1 MSTVR
6 SLKLVVAALGGQ
18 GGGVVCDWLVQVAH
32 LEKYLIQV
40 TSVPGVAQRTG
51 ATVYYIELFPRGA
64 LPADG
69 RKPILALMPQPGDVD
84 VVLASEIMEAG
95 RALQRGIVTPDKTT
109 VIASSH
115 RVYAIGEKIA
125 MADGRADPERVIE
138 LVRASAKQFVCFD
151 MQAVAES
158 TGSVV
163 SAAMLGGLAASGA
176 LPFAAESFRA
186 AIRSSGVAVERS
198 ISAFDAAMVA
208 AKHGDVSPAQ
218 PMKPDR
224 PRLPADLQARVIQ
237 LPAGIR
243 DVVDE
248 GVRRLIDYQ
257 DTQYARLYF
266 ERLARVLRLDL
277 DAPPGGLAATVAR
290 CLALWM
296 SFEDTIRVADLKI
309 RASRAR
315 RVLEAVR
322 AQPNQVV
329 YVTEFMKPRVEEI
342 CGTLPAWL
350 GRRVLASSPLRS
362 LLARWTK
369 GRQIATSKV
378 GGFVLLYFMA
388 GMRKQRR
395 NTLRY
400 AQEDAR
406 ISQWLALI
414 TDIAARDAALATE
427 IAECQQL
434 VKGYGDTH
442 ERGLRNFALVLADVR
457 DWAGKDG
464 AATQL
469 RELRKA
475 ALADDEGHALQRAL
489 AGLDYLTSKINV
501 GRTAA

>member
-6 SLKLVVAALGGQ
+6 PLKVVVAALGGQ

-32 LEKYLIQV
+32 QEKHLIQV

-51 ATVYYIELFPRGA
+51 ATVYYIELFPRSA

-69 RKPILALMPQPGDVD
+69 RKPIMALMPQPGDVD

-95 RALQRGIVTPDKTT
+95 RALQRGVVTPDRTT

-125 MADGRADPERVIE
+125 MADGRADPERVIDR
-138 LVRASAKQFVCFD
+138 VRASAKQLVCFD

-158 TGSVV
+158 TGSVI

-176 LPFAAESFRA
+176 LPFAAESFRT

-198 ISAFDAAMVA
+198 IAAFDAAMA
-208 AKHGDVSPAQ
+208 AAQHGDVSPA
-218 PMKPDR
+218 PPAKPDR
-224 PRLPADLQARVIQ
+224 PRLPADLQARVVQ

-257 DTQYARLYF
+257 DTDYARLYLK
-266 ERLARVLRLDL
+266 RLAPVLRLDP
-277 DAPPGGLAATVAR
+277 DAPADGLVAAVAR

-315 RVLEAVR
+315 RVLEEVR

-342 CGTLPAWL
+342 CGTMPAWL
-350 GRRVLASSPLRS
+350 GRRVLASHSLRS
-362 LLARWTK
+362 LLARGTK

-378 GGFVLLYFMA
+378 GGFLLLYFMA
-388 GMRKQRR
+388 GLRKQRR

-400 AQEDAR
+400 AEEDAR

-414 TDIAARDAALATE
+414 TDVAARDAALAAE

-442 ERGLRNFALVLADVR
+442 ERGLRNFALVLANVR
-457 DWAGKDG
+457 DWAGQDG
-464 AATQL
+464 AAARL

-475 ALADDEGHALQRAL
+475 ALADDEGRAL
-489 AGLDYLTSKINV
+489 GQALASAEYLTSKVNA